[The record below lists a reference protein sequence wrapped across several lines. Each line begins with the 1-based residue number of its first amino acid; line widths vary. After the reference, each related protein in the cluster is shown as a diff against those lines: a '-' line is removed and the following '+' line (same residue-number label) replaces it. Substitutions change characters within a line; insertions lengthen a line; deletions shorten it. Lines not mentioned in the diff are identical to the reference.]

1 MPTFMHTFKDGKG
14 GLKTKELTPL
24 KAIRAKCLDC
34 SGGSAQEVRKCP
46 VKTCPLWPF
55 RSCSVTRDLA
65 QILSQNTASKAS
77 NLSI

>member
-1 MPTFMHTFKDGKG
+1 MPTFVHTFKDGKG

-34 SGGSAQEVRKCP
+34 SGGNAQEVRKCP

-55 RSCSVTRDLA
+55 RSCSATRELS
-65 QILSQNTASKAS
+65 QTLSQNTASEVLKRA
-77 NLSI
+77 I